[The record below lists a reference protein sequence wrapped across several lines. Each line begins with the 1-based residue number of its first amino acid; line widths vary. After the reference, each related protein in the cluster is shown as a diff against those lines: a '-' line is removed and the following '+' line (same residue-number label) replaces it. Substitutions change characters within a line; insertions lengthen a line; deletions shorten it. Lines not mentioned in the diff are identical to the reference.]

1 MEAVK
6 AITLSVIL
14 AISGWFNDGLKNL
27 EAKKY
32 DAAIADLT
40 KVCEKDVPG
49 NKFRELAFFFRAQ
62 AYFEKG
68 DKEKAFADMIAML
81 RMQPGKELAD
91 QGRELYLKWG
101 GAPEKLRPELSP
113 KAVWA
118 KFMEAAKKGDLKEVK
133 ELSTGK
139 WKELYLEEMV
149 GDDEDTLKAIH
160 EQFSLFKP
168 LEETIG
174 ENENAEKAFLTFQVQ
189 GGDITFNMG
198 FVLDSKQNRWLIST
212 IDEKFMRGE
221 IDADMENLPQ
231 GNLNKLKQ
239 IGLALRMYSQE
250 YKEQFP
256 PKLDDLKEG
265 GYLENEDMYIWTNSE
280 DGKKFPFVYCPGLKE
295 SDSVEKMIVAAP
307 AAVDGW
313 REVLFIDGHAEK
325 MDEEKFK
332 EAAAKQGWKFKGLVK
347 KEDIPAMKQDE
358 IRALVKKL
366 GDSDSTVRAET
377 KKKIVKLGID
387 AFPVLEEFTNDPDPE
402 IRLEVKNI
410 LKGK

>member
-14 AISGWFNDGLKNL
+14 MISGWFNDGLKNL

-32 DAAIADLT
+32 DEAIAEFT
-40 KVCEKDVPG
+40 KVYEKDVPG
-49 NKFRELAFFFRAQ
+49 NKFRELALFFRAQ

-68 DKEKAFADMIAML
+68 DKDKAYADMIALLKMD
-81 RMQPGKELAD
+81 PGKELAA
-91 QGRELYLKWG
+91 QGKELYLKWG

-118 KFMEAAKKGDLKEVK
+118 KFLEAAKKGDINTVK

-139 WKELYLEEMV
+139 WKELLSDEID
-149 GDDEDTLKAIH
+149 DDEDTLKSMH
-160 EQFSLFKP
+160 EYFRLFRP
-168 LEETIG
+168 VEETIG
-174 ENENAEKAFLTFQVQ
+174 ENENAEKAFLTFQLQDRDVN
-189 GGDITFNMG
+189 FNMG
-198 FVLDSKQNRWLIST
+198 FVLEPKKNIWLISSVDDRLMDGN
-212 IDEKFMRGE
+212 IEDN
-221 IDADMENLPQ
+221 IENLPQ
-231 GNLNKLKQ
+231 SNLSKLKQ

-250 YKEQFP
+250 NNELFP
-256 PKLDDLKEG
+256 SSLKTLKDD
-265 GYLENEDMYIWTNSE
+265 GYLENGEMYLWTSPDE
-280 DGKKFPFVYCPGLKE
+280 GKQFPFEYCPGLKE
-295 SDSVEKMIVAAP
+295 TDDADKIVVAAP
-307 AAVDGW
+307 AAVEGW

-325 MDEEKFK
+325 MDEDKFK

-347 KEDIPAMKQDE
+347 KEDIPEIKQDE

-366 GDSDSTVRAET
+366 GDSDSNVRASS
-377 KKKIVKLGID
+377 KKKLLSIGVD
-387 AFPVLEEFTNDPDPE
+387 AFPILEEFANDPDPE